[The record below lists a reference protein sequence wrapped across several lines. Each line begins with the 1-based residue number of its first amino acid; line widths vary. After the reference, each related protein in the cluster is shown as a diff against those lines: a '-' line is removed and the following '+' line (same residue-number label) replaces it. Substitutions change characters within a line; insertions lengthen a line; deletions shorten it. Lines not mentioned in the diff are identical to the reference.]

1 MFLGIHREP
10 TKPPRVIV
18 AALGDS
24 LSGGY
29 AIDGHYVDDANA
41 SYPAL
46 VAQQI
51 GATQIGIVA
60 IAGATI
66 RTITGN
72 LYQLPVDADLL
83 IVNAGTNDMV
93 VVAAGVQ
100 TLDEAR
106 AAFDAML
113 ARSREWMPRAR
124 VIVVGIRDV
133 AAMDPACIAGP
144 HAIRKLRNPGN
155 VRAASLAFNR
165 HILGLPDT
173 TPVDLASR
181 AGADSIELFPDAI
194 HPSPL
199 GVTWIAAAVLEA
211 I

>member
-1 MFLGIHREP
+1 
-10 TKPPRVIV
+10 VIV

-29 AIDGHYVDDANA
+29 AYDGHYVDDANA

-46 VAQQI
+46 VAQRL

-66 RTITGN
+66 GTIAGN
-72 LYQLPVDADLL
+72 AHRLPADTDLL

-93 VVAAGVQ
+93 VVAADVQ
-100 TLDEAR
+100 TLEDAC
-106 AAFDAML
+106 AAFDTML
-113 ARSREWMPRAR
+113 AQSRAR
-124 VIVVGIRDV
+124 MPGARIIVVGIRDV
-133 AAMDPACIAGP
+133 AAMDPARIAGP
-144 HAIRKLRNPGN
+144 HAIRKLRNPDK
-155 VRAASLAFNR
+155 VHAASAAFNE
-165 HILGLPDT
+165 HILALPEI
-173 TPVDLASR
+173 TPVDLAGR

-199 GVTWIAAAVLEA
+199 GVAWIAEAVLAA

>member
-1 MFLGIHREP
+1 M
-10 TKPPRVIV
+10 IV

-29 AIDGHYVDDANA
+29 AYDGNYVDDANA
-41 SYPAL
+41 AYPAL
-46 VAQQI
+46 VARQI
-51 GATQIGIVA
+51 GATQLGIVA

-66 RTITGN
+66 GTIAGN
-72 LYQLPVDADLL
+72 LYQLPVDTDLL

-93 VVAAGVQ
+93 VVAAEAQ
-100 TLDEAR
+100 TLDDAR

-113 ARSREWMPRAR
+113 ARSRAWMPQAR

-133 AAMDPACIAGP
+133 AAMDPARIAGP
-144 HAIRKLRNPGN
+144 HAIRKLRHPDK
-155 VRAASLAFNR
+155 VHAASLAFNR

-173 TPVDLASR
+173 TPVDLANRS
-181 AGADSIELFPDAI
+181 GTDSIELFPDAI
-194 HPSPL
+194 HPSAL
-199 GVTWIAAAVLEA
+199 GVKWIAEAVLEA